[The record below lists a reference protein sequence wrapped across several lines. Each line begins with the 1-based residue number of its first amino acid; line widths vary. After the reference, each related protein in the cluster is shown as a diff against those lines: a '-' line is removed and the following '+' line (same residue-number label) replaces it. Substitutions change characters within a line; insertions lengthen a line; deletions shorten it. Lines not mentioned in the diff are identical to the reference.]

1 MEFLVFKKAPDT
13 HGLAARDFKSVVS
26 AETPYGG
33 AELGRGKFGPT
44 GGEAVAVRR
53 AREPYGHRTQ
63 SGSTTGGVKGPPSL
77 AAGGISL

>member
-13 HGLAARDFKSVVS
+13 HGIAAKDFKSVVS

-33 AELGRGKFGPT
+33 AELGRGKSGPK

-53 AREPYGHRTQ
+53 ACEPYGHRTQ
-63 SGSTTGGVKGPPSL
+63 SDSPTGRVKGLPSL